1 MQVTIYK
8 ATRNHMQSVNHNKA
22 AWLLDYN
29 CSNHDRYIEPL
40 MGRTSSKNMM
50 HEVQIK
56 FDSLEEAVRFAQKN
70 NHSYEIIEPKKHK
83 LIKKN
88 YANNF
93 K

>member
-22 AWLLDYN
+22 TWLIDYN
-29 CSNHDRYIEPL
+29 YSKDDRFIEPL

-56 FDSLEEAVRFAQKN
+56 FSSLEEAIRFAQKSN
-70 NHSYEIIEPKKHK
+70 YSYEIIEPKIQK

-88 YANNF
+88 YASNF